1 MKTMILFDNERTL
14 SRRKVN
20 TLETTKP
27 PHFCEG
33 FVLYSAAPGVEKAN
47 NLLLINRFYSCIKS
61 ISLKIP
67 FLSYVRKGF

>member
-33 FVLYSAAPGVEKAN
+33 FVLYSAAPDERYVSGR
-47 NLLLINRFYSCIKS
+47 LG
-61 ISLKIP
+61 
-67 FLSYVRKGF
+67 FLRVWK

>member
-33 FVLYSAAPGVEKAN
+33 FVLYSAAPDERYVSARVGFSG
-47 NLLLINRFYSCIKS
+47 IWS
-61 ISLKIP
+61 SLENSAYP
-67 FLSYVRKGF
+67 N

>member
-33 FVLYSAAPGVEKAN
+33 FVLYSAAPGVEYAAI
-47 NLLLINRFYSCIKS
+47 LLI
-61 ISLKIP
+61 
-67 FLSYVRKGF
+67 VT

>member
-33 FVLYSAAPGVEKAN
+33 FVLYSAAPGVELYRNILFLKK
-47 NLLLINRFYSCIKS
+47 LLY
-61 ISLKIP
+61 
-67 FLSYVRKGF
+67 